1 MQLITGCFI
10 IKSDDMNE
18 NNIIQRVRKDLQVP
32 AYFKG
37 YRLFFETIEIFLTIP
52 ETYIV
57 KDVYYTLGK
66 KYNLSISQVE
76 NRLHNIVKYLWKIE
90 TWRAMEYHR
99 MELARLINT
108 SSCR

>member
-1 MQLITGCFI
+1 
-10 IKSDDMNE
+10 MNE
-18 NNIIQRVRKDLQVP
+18 NDIIQRIRKDLQIP

-90 TWRAMEYHR
+90 TQRAMKYHR
-99 MELARLINT
+99 MELARLTNT
-108 SSCR
+108 FSCR

>member
-1 MQLITGCFI
+1 
-10 IKSDDMNE
+10 MNE
-18 NNIIQRVRKDLQVP
+18 NDIIQRIRKDLQVP

-57 KDVYYTLGK
+57 KDVYYTLSK

-76 NRLHNIVKYLWKIE
+76 NRLHNIVKYLWKIG
-90 TWRAMEYHR
+90 TWRAMKYHR
-99 MELARLINT
+99 IELARLTNI

>member
-1 MQLITGCFI
+1 
-10 IKSDDMNE
+10 MNE
-18 NNIIQRVRKDLQVP
+18 NDIIQRIRKDLQIP

-76 NRLHNIVKYLWKIE
+76 NRLHNIVKYLWKNRDLSRYEIPQDGACPSNKYFFLQIISYYLE
-90 TWRAMEYHR
+90 PEA
-99 MELARLINT
+99 
-108 SSCR
+108 

>member
-1 MQLITGCFI
+1 
-10 IKSDDMNE
+10 MNE
-18 NNIIQRVRKDLQVP
+18 NNIMQRARKDLQVP

-37 YRLFFETIEIFLTIP
+37 YRLFFETIDIFLTIP

-76 NRLHNIVKYLWKIE
+76 NRLHNIVKYLWKTEI
-90 TWRAMEYHR
+90 WHAMEYHR

-108 SSCR
+108 SSYR